1 MCTHIRSLATVVFL
15 FSGQS
20 AWAHWTKRWV
30 QGPMGLGLC
39 GVVAGYAIRHRW
51 CCWHHIETDPVY
63 VSWGFLG
70 HLAASQILTKLSL
83 PSADAHKEL
92 LQIVQDMPR
101 WDNKNIWL
109 HITVSFPETRS
120 PRVVEWSPSQKI
132 GLFMEDSFE
141 YIAMMKIQRFE
152 LLLRC
157 HFSFE
162 AKELVSWRESIL
174 QYSFTSNKFMIF
186 IYTCSILCVDLECFF
201 KLMQVSR
208 ELFFFVNAR

>member
-1 MCTHIRSLATVVFL
+1 MYSYPFVGHRGFLVLRTVCLSSLNEEM
-15 FSGQS
+15 GP
-20 AWAHWTKRWV
+20 R
-30 QGPMGLGLC
+30 PMGLGLC
-39 GVVAGYAIRHRW
+39 RVVAGYAFKHRW
-51 CCWHHIETDPVY
+51 CCWHLVETDPAY
-63 VSWGFLG
+63 VSRGFLG
-70 HLAASQILTKLSL
+70 HLVALQILTKLSL

-101 WDNKNIWL
+101 WDNKNIRL

-152 LLLRC
+152 LLLRS

-162 AKELVSWRESIL
+162 AKELVSGGKV
-174 QYSFTSNKFMIF
+174 F
-186 IYTCSILCVDLECFF
+186 CSILLYPTN
-201 KLMQVSR
+201 S
-208 ELFFFVNAR
+208 

>member
-1 MCTHIRSLATVVFL
+1 MHR
-15 FSGQS
+15 
-20 AWAHWTKRWV
+20 
-30 QGPMGLGLC
+30 
-39 GVVAGYAIRHRW
+39 RHRW
-51 CCWHHIETDPVY
+51 CCWHLIETDPAY

-70 HLAASQILTKLSL
+70 HLVASQILTKLSL

-101 WDNKNIWL
+101 WDNKNIRL
-109 HITVSFPETRS
+109 HINVSFPETRS

-132 GLFMEDSFE
+132 GILMEDSFK

-162 AKELVSWRESIL
+162 AKELFSWRESIL
-174 QYSFTSNKFMIF
+174 QYSFISNEFMILIH
-186 IYTCSILCVDLECFF
+186 IYL
-201 KLMQVSR
+201 
-208 ELFFFVNAR
+208 